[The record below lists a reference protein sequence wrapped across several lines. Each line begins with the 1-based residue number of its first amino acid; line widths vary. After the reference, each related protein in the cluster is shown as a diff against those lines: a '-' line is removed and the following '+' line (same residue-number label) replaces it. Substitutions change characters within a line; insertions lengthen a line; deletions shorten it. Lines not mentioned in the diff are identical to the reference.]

1 MAFDLRSFA
10 AQVRPSPRRPSPEPF
25 AASIF
30 DAGSPQYVRP
40 EDLFLD
46 IQGSL
51 FELERKGSQD
61 LNGTDPSDFRT
72 RWLADAAASLSLQR
86 VGHVTNQQLVE
97 VTMSLLR
104 CSQRKKERHPTL
116 LPILPALGLY
126 KNIKPNLPKFLNDQ
140 LRPALTFADEAGFP
154 ARVAALRQRL
164 AVGTQQDDSV
174 KQLAAAL
181 LPLQPGT
188 NLDPAAQPVA
198 PHDGPLL
205 KDFTQTPSRPL
216 PVCRSL
222 QEALDSLLD
231 LEQRMPRIL
240 WTRWLTATLRL
251 WLPLFFLKRCA
262 VTAQGA
268 LAAKAVLS
276 SNIVPA
282 CPELT
287 TTLFGTNGILRGS
300 SEWLNQ
306 LAPLVQNYVRAR
318 LEISILLEL
327 DNLHEW
333 LAIQGIDPEN
343 PAHIA
348 RVKRKLDDHEVDPN
362 RLTSSTLPSATGLLA
377 TGKISMPGEAGTGR
391 LPFDVW
397 LTSLAANRAALDAL
411 AKAIGADDTA
421 SLVERVYA
429 FLRPDYEPLRAG
441 FGKNAYEYVAFALGA
456 PRKVDRDP
464 EFPDEFNLIYRGEG
478 GRRSRQIMVQP
489 GPSLLALLVQIVSHQ
504 AQRQHQSA
512 AKLSDLL
519 DIFDSLGIDFRSN
532 PRDFETLK
540 ADLLKLGLLQS
551 SADAAEAAS
560 LKPSYSLS

>member
-46 IQGSL
+46 IQASL
-51 FELERKGSQD
+51 FDLDRKWSQD
-61 LNGTDPSDFRT
+61 PNGTDPSDFKA
-72 RWLADAAASLSLQR
+72 RWLAHATPSLSLQR
-86 VGHVTNQQLVE
+86 VDRVTNQQLVE
-97 VTMSLLR
+97 VVMSLLR

-116 LPILPALGLY
+116 LPILPALSLY

-140 LRPALTFADEAGFP
+140 LRPALTFADEAEFP
-154 ARVAALRQRL
+154 ARIAALKQCL
-164 AVGTQQDDSV
+164 VADTQQDDSV

-181 LPLQPGT
+181 LPLQNGT
-188 NLDPAAQPVA
+188 NLDPTAQAVP

-205 KDFTQTPSRPL
+205 KDFTQAPSRPL

-222 QEALDSLLD
+222 QEAIDSLCK
-231 LEQRMPRIL
+231 LEQKMPRIL
-240 WTRWLTATLRL
+240 WTRWLTATLRI

-276 SNIVPA
+276 TNTVPTPA
-282 CPELT
+282 ELT
-287 TTLFGTNGILRGS
+287 TALFGTNGILRGS
-300 SEWLNQ
+300 NEWLNQ
-306 LAPLVQNYVRAR
+306 LAPLIQNYVRAR

-327 DNLHEW
+327 ANLHEW
-333 LAIQGIDPEN
+333 LGSQGIDPEN
-343 PAHIA
+343 PAHQA
-348 RVKRKLDDHEVDPN
+348 RVRRKLDDYEVNPN
-362 RLTSSTLPSATGLLA
+362 RPTNPTLPSSTGLLA
-377 TGKISMPGEAGTGR
+377 SGKLSMPGDAAAGR

-397 LTSLAANRAALDAL
+397 LTSLTRNRAALDAL
-411 AKAIGADDTA
+411 AKTIGADDTA
-421 SLVERVYA
+421 NLVERVYA
-429 FLRPDYEPLRAG
+429 FIRPDYEPLRTG

-464 EFPDEFNLIYRGEG
+464 EFPDDFNLFYRGEG
-478 GRRSRQIMVQP
+478 GRRSRQVMVQP
-489 GPSLLALLVQIVSHQ
+489 GPKLLALLVQLVSHQ
-504 AQRQHQSA
+504 AHRQHQSA

-532 PRDFETLK
+532 PNDFETLK

-560 LKPSYSLS
+560 LKPTYSIS

>member
-1 MAFDLRSFA
+1 MAFDIRSFA

-51 FELERKGSQD
+51 FGLDRKGSQD
-61 LNGTDPSDFRT
+61 LTGTDPSDFKT
-72 RWLADAAASLSLQR
+72 RWLADATASLSLQR
-86 VGHVTNQQLVE
+86 VGNVTNQQLAE
-97 VTMSLLR
+97 AAMSLLR

-116 LPILPALGLY
+116 LPILPALGFY

-154 ARVAALRQRL
+154 ARVAALKQRL

-181 LPLQPGT
+181 LPLQAGT
-188 NLDPAAQPVA
+188 NLDPAQAVP

-231 LEQRMPRIL
+231 LEQRIPRIL

-276 SNIVPA
+276 SNTVPT

-287 TTLFGTNGILRGS
+287 IILFGTNGILRGS
-300 SEWLNQ
+300 NEWLNQ

-327 DNLHEW
+327 ANLHEW
-333 LAIQGIDPEN
+333 LATQGIHTEN
-343 PAHIA
+343 PAHQA
-348 RVKRKLDDHEVDPN
+348 RVKRKLDDYEVDPN
-362 RLTSSTLPSATGLLA
+362 RPTNPTLPSSTGLLA
-377 TGKISMPGEAGTGR
+377 TGKLSMPGDAGTNR

-397 LTSLAANRAALDAL
+397 LTSVATNRAALDSL
-411 AKAIGADDTA
+411 AKTIGADDTA

-429 FLRPDYEPLRAG
+429 FLRPEYEPLRTG

-456 PRKVDRDP
+456 PRRVDRDP

-478 GRRSRQIMVQP
+478 GRRSRQVMVQP
-489 GPSLLALLVQIVSHQ
+489 GPKLLALLVQLVSHQ

-532 PRDFETLK
+532 PNDFETLK